1 MQGEKRRREMLRW
14 DPFFPSSSLLFKNPF
29 ALSLSL
35 SLSLSTFKQ
44 LFNCSAFRFLSL
56 SLFTTT
62 FQAWGRK
69 RNSMTVWWILFCFC
83 FCWKV
88 RSLFSLGYIILRS
101 NLRLVLIL
109 IFFSFG
115 GSSMSWMKKI
125 FFFYIFSLKR
135 DRFVI
140 FVNFAVE
147 MLNFDGIL
155 NVKIDFVV
163 I

>member
-88 RSLFSLGYIILRS
+88 RLLFSLGYIILRS

-109 IFFSFG
+109 IFFPLGDQAWVEWRKFCFF
-115 GSSMSWMKKI
+115 I
-125 FFFYIFSLKR
+125 FFL
-135 DRFVI
+135 
-140 FVNFAVE
+140 
-147 MLNFDGIL
+147 
-155 NVKIDFVV
+155 
-163 I
+163 